1 MGHHNNKSKKKKN
14 NASKKKATS
23 HNSGKN
29 LTEPEPTNTTAPNET
44 KQTKS
49 PFDEALKLKDQ
60 GNQLFGQADYLRAS
74 IAYKLGLTHLET
86 VSVDEPQHEEL
97 QLNLRTNLAQA
108 YLKLHSYDKAL
119 EQCESALELEPQHSK
134 GKLYI

>member
-1 MGHHNNKSKKKKN
+1 MGHHNNKSKKKKSN
-14 NASKKKATS
+14 SSKKKVTS
-23 HNSGKN
+23 HNSGKK
-29 LTEPEPTNTTAPNET
+29 LAETEKATQNNE
-44 KQTKS
+44 KEKKS

-74 IAYKLGLTHLET
+74 IAYKLGLTHLDSLED
-86 VSVDEPQHEEL
+86 VSAQHKEL

-119 EQCESALELEPQHSK
+119 EQCESALKLEPQHSK
-134 GKLYI
+134 GKLYIY